1 MFVAISKHRN
11 CKYCTAA
18 QFVPCRMLGV
28 KAGLLESLVRN
39 PSTLNR
45 CACTAL
51 ISPSSLR
58 LLSCRH
64 LRSTQTSSQMLR
76 RWNRTK
82 YLAHPEIR
90 RLISSIT
97 SSNYVQ
103 ARCASLPIMEF
114 RDTVHNFVD
123 EARQILERLRTGEGE
138 TLSGPDLHILEVQL
152 YLLGREVTKMKD
164 HKTPPPFPPFASG
177 QAKT

>member
-1 MFVAISKHRN
+1 MSAFAVYA
-11 CKYCTAA
+11 
-18 QFVPCRMLGV
+18 
-28 KAGLLESLVRN
+28 
-39 PSTLNR
+39 
-45 CACTAL
+45 
-51 ISPSSLR
+51 
-58 LLSCRH
+58 
-64 LRSTQTSSQMLR
+64 TSSQMLR

-152 YLLGREVTKMKD
+152 YLAWKRSHQDERSQNPTSFSSVRIWPGKNIAALSNQCQALLDRRPHASCLTVPVRSPRGCFLIGASPSVGRRLE
-164 HKTPPPFPPFASG
+164 A
-177 QAKT
+177 